1 MLFRNFR
8 QFPGIHCVAVC
19 AFIFISLT
27 ACGFQMRGS
36 QSHTVAKISQLNLR
50 SVSADTL
57 TREVRSQLQTDGVAV
72 SSAADY
78 TLTLANENYKR
89 SILSISPKTGKA
101 EEFQLTLS
109 ARVSISKKGMK
120 DLVSN
125 ESITA
130 SRDYL
135 FDEDAL
141 LGKAS
146 EERVLKENLRRQL
159 AAAVIR
165 RLNATVNNQQA
176 NGSGN

>member
-1 MLFRNFR
+1 MQFRIFR
-8 QFPGIHCVAVC
+8 HYLTMRRVAVYT
-19 AFIFISLT
+19 FIFISLT
-27 ACGFQMRGS
+27 ACGFQMRGT
-36 QSHTVAKISQLNLR
+36 QSLTVAKITHLNLR
-50 SVSADTL
+50 SVSADAL
-57 TREVRSQLQTDGVAV
+57 TREVRTQLQMDGVTV

-78 TLTLANENYKR
+78 TLTLANETYKR

-101 EEFQLTLS
+101 EEFQLMLS
-109 ARVSISKKGMK
+109 ARVSISKKSMK

-125 ESITA
+125 DAITA

>member
-1 MLFRNFR
+1 MRN
-8 QFPGIHCVAVC
+8 VAIY
-19 AFIFISLT
+19 AFIFISLS
-27 ACGFQMRGS
+27 ACGFQLRGT
-36 QSHTVAKISQLNLR
+36 QSLTAVKITRLNLN
-50 SVSADTL
+50 SVSADSL
-57 TREVRSQLQTDGVAV
+57 TREVRSQLQTDGVTFA
-72 SSAADY
+72 SDAKY
-78 TLTLANENYKR
+78 TLTLVNENYRR

-109 ARVSISKKGMK
+109 ARMSISKTGVQ

-146 EERVLKENLRRQL
+146 EERVLKENLRHQL

-165 RLNATVNNQQA
+165 RLNATVNNQPAGHSGNNA
-176 NGSGN
+176 NGSGR